1 MKLFLALVFIVG
13 SYLGFM
19 FYTTDVVFD
28 QADHLKANYQYV
40 ADHSEELATGQPAAE
55 TSN

>member
-1 MKLFLALVFIVG
+1 MKLFLALVFVVG

-19 FYTTDVVFD
+19 FYTTDVVFE

-40 ADHSEELATGQPAAE
+40 ADHSEEIATGQPANNAD
-55 TSN
+55 